1 MSESTKDEAL
11 TPNPETESKD
21 PDAVEP
27 NHTEATPDHDP
38 GSAASPSPTSGDET
52 PRVEPPPPARPKPAA
67 PPPEEPKVP
76 AAAEEPEAAAEAE
89 PAVPPPEE
97 PKVQPPPDAGTP
109 AALDPR
115 ASSPSAMGD
124 LYSDPYGEESL
135 DLSRADFEALLS
147 EHQNAIGEVK
157 EGEIVKATV
166 LRVTDSSVI
175 LDFGFKSEGSIP
187 REEFKDSETVEP
199 GQVVE
204 VLLESLENEEG
215 VVVLS
220 KKKAD
225 FLRVWEKIK
234 EAHEADR
241 PVEGTLVRKIKGGVT
256 VDLMGVDAFLPGSQ
270 IALRRVPNIEDLLGQ
285 AYDFKIIKLNKRRRN
300 IVVSRRVIL
309 EGERE
314 KKRATLVKELLLG
327 QVREGV
333 VKNITDFGAFI
344 DLGGLDGLLHITDMS
359 WGRVGHPSEVVGIGQ
374 KVDVKVLDVDWSR
387 ERISLGLKQL
397 LPYPWTEI
405 DKKYPVGARVRGKVV
420 SITNYGAFVELEKGV
435 EGLVHI
441 SEMSWTR
448 NVRHPSKLVSIGD
461 EIEAVVLKVDTEEE
475 KISLGMK
482 QIEEDPWLALPMK
495 YPTGTKLDGTV
506 RNLTSFGAFVEIEP
520 GIDGLVH
527 VSDMSWT
534 RRVEHPSEIL
544 QKGEEVQVMVLD
556 VDAENKRISLGLKQL
571 HDDPWPAISERFAP
585 GVETEGFVTRVQDKG
600 IVVDLGDQ
608 IEGFVPGSHAG
619 IENPEELELFYE
631 AGDQV
636 DLKILESDAAN
647 RRIVLSI
654 TSKPQRKPPKK
665 KEEPAPQEGVEAEE
679 VEAEGVE
686 AEGAAEEAAEE
697 PAIEGAAEEPA
708 AEGEAEEPAAEAVAE
723 EPAAEAVAEEPAI
736 EAAAEEPAI
745 EAEAEEPTAEE
756 AVEEPAAE
764 GVAEEPT
771 AEAEAEAEEPEIEG
785 AAEEPVAEAEAEEPT
800 AEEAAEE
807 PTAEGAPDAE
817 AATAAPEPEAGD
829 GEDAP
834 AEEVDAEP
842 EKEA

>member
-1 MSESTKDEAL
+1 MSESTKDENL
-11 TPNPETESKD
+11 NPTPES
-21 PDAVEP
+21 
-27 NHTEATPDHDP
+27 EA
-38 GSAASPSPTSGDET
+38 
-52 PRVEPPPPARPKPAA
+52 
-67 PPPEEPKVP
+67 
-76 AAAEEPEAAAEAE
+76 PEAAVVETPPNEA
-89 PAVPPPEE
+89 PSPEE
-97 PKVQPPPDAGTP
+97 ALTAATEVTSEAGDAGGEAGASGAEESPEAPPASSAELPEVEERASTP
-109 AALDPR
+109 AALDPH
-115 ASSPSAMGD
+115 APSPFATGD
-124 LYSDPYGEESL
+124 LYSDPYGEEEF
-135 DLSRADFEALLS
+135 DLSRDDFEALLS
-147 EHQNAIGEVK
+147 EHQDAIGEVK
-157 EGEIVKATV
+157 EGEIVKAKV

-175 LDFGFKSEGSIP
+175 LDFGFKSEGSVP
-187 REEFKDSETVEP
+187 REEFKESDAIEA
-199 GQVVE
+199 GQEVE

-234 EAHEADR
+234 EAHEADV
-241 PVEGTLVRKIKGGVT
+241 PVKGMLVRKIKGGVT

-285 AYDFKIIKLNKRRRN
+285 TYDFKIIKLNKRRRN

-327 QVREGV
+327 QVREGI

-359 WGRVGHPSEVVGIGQ
+359 WGRVGHPSEVVEIG
-374 KVDVKVLDVDWSR
+374 KKLDVKVLDVDWNR

-397 LPYPWTEI
+397 LPYPWTDI

-448 NVRHPSKLVSIGD
+448 NVRHPSKLVAIGD
-461 EIEAVVLKVDTEEE
+461 EIEAVVLKVDTQDE

-534 RRVEHPSEIL
+534 RRVEHPSEVL

-571 HDDPWPAISERFAP
+571 QDDPWPAISERFAP
-585 GVETEGFVTRVQDKG
+585 GVESEGKVTRVQDKG

-608 IEGFVPGSHAG
+608 IEGFVPGSHAA
-619 IENPEELELFYE
+619 IENPDQLEMYFE
-631 AGDQV
+631 AGDPV
-636 DLKILESDAAN
+636 DLKVLESDASN
-647 RRIVLSI
+647 RRIVLEV
-654 TSKPQRKPPKK
+654 TSQPTKKPPKPK
-665 KEEPAPQEGVEAEE
+665 EEEPAPSADQEGEGGEAAPEASEPVEAE
-679 VEAEGVE
+679 AGVE
-686 AEGAAEEAAEE
+686 ET
-697 PAIEGAAEEPA
+697 
-708 AEGEAEEPAAEAVAE
+708 GESPEV
-723 EPAAEAVAEEPAI
+723 
-736 EAAAEEPAI
+736 
-745 EAEAEEPTAEE
+745 
-756 AVEEPAAE
+756 
-764 GVAEEPT
+764 
-771 AEAEAEAEEPEIEG
+771 EAEAEAPSEAESPSEAETE
-785 AAEEPVAEAEAEEPT
+785 AEEVPEAEAEKAPEADAEEVPEAEAEKAPEADAEEVPEADAEAPSETAPEEAQEPEAQAEET
-800 AEEAAEE
+800 SDAEEGAELTEGPAGEAEEAPADEE
-807 PTAEGAPDAE
+807 DEKSKEE
-817 AATAAPEPEAGD
+817 A
-829 GEDAP
+829 
-834 AEEVDAEP
+834 
-842 EKEA
+842 

>member
-1 MSESTKDEAL
+1 MTEPTKDETQ
-11 TPNPETESKD
+11 TPNPESEPESTDQDPDTSTPTEASAPEDPQPEDEPQSESASSPEEAEGEVLPEPPEPKAEPDPSAPGDTSVEDEPVSLD
-21 PDAVEP
+21 PDA
-27 NHTEATPDHDP
+27 D
-38 GSAASPSPTSGDET
+38 
-52 PRVEPPPPARPKPAA
+52 A
-67 PPPEEPKVP
+67 PL
-76 AAAEEPEAAAEAE
+76 
-89 PAVPPPEE
+89 
-97 PKVQPPPDAGTP
+97 
-109 AALDPR
+109 AL
-115 ASSPSAMGD
+115 GD
-124 LYSDPYGEESL
+124 LATDPYGEEEF
-135 DLSRADFEALLS
+135 DLSRDDFAALLS
-147 EHQNAIGEVK
+147 DHQDTIGEVK
-157 EGEIVKATV
+157 EGEIVNAKV

-175 LDFGFKSEGSIP
+175 LDFGFKSEGSVSK
-187 REEFKDSETVEP
+187 EEFKDPESIEA
-199 GQVVE
+199 GQEVE
-204 VLLESLENEEG
+204 VLLESLENEDG

-285 AYDFKIIKLNKRRRN
+285 SYDFKIIKLNKRRRN

-314 KKRATLVKELLLG
+314 KKRATLVKELLVG
-327 QVREGV
+327 QVREGQ

-359 WGRVGHPSEVVGIGQ
+359 WGRVGHPSEVVDIGS
-374 KVDVKVLDVDWSR
+374 KLDVKVLDVDWNR

-397 LPYPWTEI
+397 LPYPWTDI
-405 DKKYPVGARVRGKVV
+405 DKKYPVGARVKGKVV

-461 EIEAVVLKVDTEEE
+461 IIEAVVLKVDTKEE

-571 HDDPWPAISERFAP
+571 QDDPWPAISERFAP
-585 GVETEGFVTRVQDKG
+585 GVEHEGAVTRVQDKG
-600 IVVDLGDQ
+600 MVVDLGDD
-608 IEGFVPGSHAG
+608 IEGFVPGSHSG
-619 IENPEELELFYE
+619 VDNPDELDQFYE
-631 AGDQV
+631 PGDPV
-636 DLKILESDAAN
+636 DLKVIESDASN
-647 RRIVLSI
+647 RRIVLEV
-654 TSKPQRKPPKK
+654 TSEPERKPT
-665 KEEPAPQEGVEAEE
+665 KEEREAEE
-679 VEAEGVE
+679 
-686 AEGAAEEAAEE
+686 AEEA
-697 PAIEGAAEEPA
+697 
-708 AEGEAEEPAAEAVAE
+708 
-723 EPAAEAVAEEPAI
+723 
-736 EAAAEEPAI
+736 EAA
-745 EAEAEEPTAEE
+745 
-756 AVEEPAAE
+756 
-764 GVAEEPT
+764 
-771 AEAEAEAEEPEIEG
+771 AEAEAEEETAEAEGHPEPEG
-785 AAEEPVAEAEAEEPT
+785 QTEEAAEAEPGAEETEEEEPVAEPEEEEEEAAEDDAEEEEEEEAPEAEAEADEPKADEPEKEPAAATEEGEEEVKEEEEEAEKETTEEEPAAESEAPEADAEDAEAEEGAE
-800 AEEAAEE
+800 AEEA
-807 PTAEGAPDAE
+807 E
-817 AATAAPEPEAGD
+817 A
-829 GEDAP
+829 
-834 AEEVDAEP
+834 
-842 EKEA
+842 EKEEDEKSRDGS